1 MQLNRDDMT
10 LLRLLGISR
19 SGLHIYTIFRKAG
32 LAAPAMSKSLGRL
45 QRDKLVRLNDDVV
58 TLTPEGA
65 LWVSENPPLAERVSE
80 RLERRKIGNA
90 PPVRQA
96 EFRGPK
102 VEINELYVPRTT
114 ELPRSLI
121 KLIAEA
127 EGNG

>member
-1 MQLNRDDMT
+1 MELSRDDMT
-10 LLRLLGISR
+10 LLRLLGVSR

-45 QRDKLVRLNDDVV
+45 QRDKLVGLNGDVV

-65 LWVSENPPLAERVSE
+65 LWVRDNPTLAERVSPK
-80 RLERRKIGNA
+80 LERRISEKA
-90 PPVRQA
+90 PAVRQV
-96 EFRGPK
+96 EFRGPR
-102 VEINELYVPRTT
+102 VEVNELYVPRTT

-127 EGNG
+127 EGNS